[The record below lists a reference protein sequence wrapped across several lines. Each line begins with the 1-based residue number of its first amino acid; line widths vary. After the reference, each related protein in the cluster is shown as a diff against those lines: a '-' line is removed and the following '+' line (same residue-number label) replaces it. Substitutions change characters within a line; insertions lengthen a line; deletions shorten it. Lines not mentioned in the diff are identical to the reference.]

1 VTSADQLAL
10 SRRERQIMDILFRLD
25 RAGVSEV
32 RDELPDPPSYSA
44 VRTMLRRLEEKGHL
58 THEQEGQRYV
68 YRPTVDPEAARESA
82 VERLVRTFFEGSAG
96 KTVAALL
103 DQSASDLSDEELDR
117 LAELIDRMRQE
128 RG

>member
-1 VTSADQLAL
+1 MTSADQLAL